1 MWRKFKRWIC
11 VSCKV
16 PACIFNY
23 SFCANQSFIH
33 RPVWSIWDTRQDC
46 SVNPLSLSYRRSY
59 LWGQGFSTSNF
70 WLLKDQRFER
80 ANICPI
86 CSNISNTNSD
96 TCFQTKFQ
104 SNFIWNYSPFIGLLS
119 PDHPSLSLL
128 LSLSLCHLAKLTFTF
143 LLFKTLCSVA
153 LAYLKSFF
161 SKTESDAQLPNVM
174 LSVCSCPR
182 LSLWRDFQL
191 SLRAPDFNTELVRS
205 SC

>member
-1 MWRKFKRWIC
+1 MRKNIDFGGCVLECSKSRVLKVFTIFTKSGFGGQLYFWNNVAQGVEMWRKFKRWIC

-86 CSNISNTNSD
+86 CSNTSNTNSD
-96 TCFQTKFQ
+96 TCFQTTFHG
-104 SNFIWNYSPFIGLLS
+104 NFDMKLLTLYWLIV
-119 PDHPSLSLL
+119 PWPPV
-128 LSLSLCHLAKLTFTF
+128 TFTF
-143 LLFKTLCSVA
+143 TFTFTFPLPFSQTHFHLFA
-153 LAYLKSFF
+153 F
-161 SKTESDAQLPNVM
+161 
-174 LSVCSCPR
+174 
-182 LSLWRDFQL
+182 
-191 SLRAPDFNTELVRS
+191 
-205 SC
+205 